1 MITYRMVIIALSAA
15 LLVGTAD
22 AETEPKEITI
32 YISGQHKAMVAALSD
47 AVDEEMP
54 VTGIADFDSLSAT
67 YGLMRIYRKGR
78 RSSGF
83 YGHRFRLTFPPVA
96 DVAAIAGAYWNLAY
110 IQSVEPEPLPEAR
123 ARKLVHL
130 GSGKRV
136 AQKLISGA
144 IVGGVVGGTGGLAGL
159 GVGLAI
165 EDCSDCPHG
174 HNCDLCGIGA
184 ALTALFGGTVG
195 YLVGTAIGV
204 SGVDPHD
211 RFIASRGGSVVGLI
225 GGIGLTSASP
235 GVLWP
240 SLLVGPV
247 VGATLASELWRKSP
261 QDSQNSRVSVS
272 LGPAPNGG
280 LSAVA
285 QLRF

>member
-1 MITYRMVIIALSAA
+1 MVVQLNRFMALFALCGLLTLPAMAA
-15 LLVGTAD
+15 PSL
-22 AETEPKEITI
+22 
-32 YISGQHKAMVAALSD
+32 AASD
-47 AVDEEMP
+47 
-54 VTGIADFDSLSAT
+54 DSLSAQT
-67 YGLMRIYRKGR
+67 GAMEISPQATIEDSVSTPESHLLNSVFMGDPF
-78 RSSGF
+78 RSALANSDSME
-83 YGHRFRLTFPPVA
+83 HVERLPTQA
-96 DVAAIAGAYWNLAY
+96 ESMDDM
-110 IQSVEPEPLPEAR
+110 
-123 ARKLVHL
+123 

-136 AQKLISGA
+136 SQKLISGA
-144 IVGGVVGGTGGLAGL
+144 IVGVVVGGTGGLAGV

-211 RFIASRGGSVVGLI
+211 RFIASLGGSVVGLI

-247 VGATLASELWRKSP
+247 VGATLASELWRKPP
-261 QDSQNSRVSVS
+261 QDSQNSHVSLS
-272 LGPAPNGG
+272 LGPTPNGG